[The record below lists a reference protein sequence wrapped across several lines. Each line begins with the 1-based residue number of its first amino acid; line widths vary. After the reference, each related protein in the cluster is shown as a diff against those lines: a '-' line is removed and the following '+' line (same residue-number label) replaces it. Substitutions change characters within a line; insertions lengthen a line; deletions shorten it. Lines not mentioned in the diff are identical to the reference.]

1 MPTLVEAL
9 ERHGHLLLGDE
20 LRAQLR
26 SVSAATID
34 RMLASQR
41 ASAAGLRRRR
51 SSGLVRSQM
60 PVRTFADWG
69 DPGPGFV
76 EADLIAH
83 TGGSCAGS
91 FVHPLVLTDIATGW
105 TERLPLR
112 VREQALVVEA
122 VEVARNPQP
131 FPLLGLDTDN
141 EGAFIKESLLTYAK
155 NQGVILPRARA

>member
-1 MPTLVEAL
+1 
-9 ERHGHLLLGDE
+9 
-20 LRAQLR
+20 
-26 SVSAATID
+26 
-34 RMLASQR
+34 
-41 ASAAGLRRRR
+41 
-51 SSGLVRSQM
+51 M